1 MEKKCLPIVIALLAF
16 FSFLMFSACTDT
28 ATDETEN
35 PVLKS
40 INVTTPPAKTV
51 YTEGESFDPAGM
63 VVVAFYTNDTYNRI
77 KDYTITPKILSQN
90 TKFVTVSFGGKS
102 TNIQITVN
110 PPPGQKTLT
119 SIAVTTP
126 PAKTEYFAGEIFSTS
141 GMVITAL
148 YSDESSETVT
158 AYTVS
163 PSTGLT
169 FGLTSVTISFG
180 GRSTTTPIT
189 VKQKTVVSIAV
200 TAPPA
205 KTEYFEGE
213 IFSTSGMVVTATYED
228 NSTSAVTGYTI
239 SPAAGLTF
247 GLTSVTIT
255 FSGQTAT
262 TPITVKQKTLVSI
275 AVTIL
280 PLRREYTAGETFST
294 NGMVITAAYDNSSTE
309 AVTGYT
315 FSPAAALTTTDTVIT
330 ISYMGQTALINIT
343 VNPLGSYST
352 DYFSKNFDPAIPS
365 FYDKFQGGS
374 GAGFTAGGVDLGR
387 WGFQNGN
394 GSEYGLSGWG
404 NEERQAY
411 RTENVTVQGGYL
423 RINAKY
429 ESSQVNSRSYTSG
442 KLVTANSQG
451 ISYLDE
457 PTGGSGLKFGQ
468 TYGRFEAKIRMNAG
482 RGAWPAFWMMPVNS
496 TYGGWPR
503 SGEIDIM
510 EMVGIKTTGS
520 SSTLHWRPNWSGI
533 TDWQNQYQGVDNT
546 FLSGSTF
553 EDWHVYGVKW
563 TPTEMI
569 FMLDGYKTRTISRNT
584 WNSPWYSENGFPSST
599 NNYPP
604 FNHDFH
610 FIINLALDSGQFN
623 SGNGIDNS
631 WTTLNYTL
639 DIEWV
644 RAYTLENDPWGD
656 PAAYPGVMS
665 NFQN

>member
-1 MEKKCLPIVIALLAF
+1 MKKKRAAAILLLTSLSF
-16 FSFLMFSACTDT
+16 FMFSACSETQP
-28 ATDETEN
+28 DEPKA

-40 INVTTPPAKTV
+40 IEVITPPAKTV

-63 VVVAFYTNDTYNRI
+63 VVIAFYLDDTYNRI
-77 KDYTITPKILSQN
+77 TDYTITPKTLSQN

-102 TNIQITVN
+102 ANVQVTVN
-110 PPPGQKTLT
+110 SPPGQKTLT
-119 SIAVTTP
+119 SISVTVP
-126 PAKTEYFAGEIFSTS
+126 PTKTEYFTGEIFSTS
-141 GMVITAL
+141 GMVVTAL
-148 YSDESSETVT
+148 YSDESSEVVT
-158 AYTVS
+158 SYTFS
-163 PSTGLT
+163 PATGLT
-169 FGLTSVTISFG
+169 LGLTSVTILYG
-180 GRSTTTPIT
+180 GRSTTTSIT

-200 TAPPA
+200 TAPPT

-213 IFSTSGMVVTATYED
+213 FFSTSGMVVTATYED
-228 NSTSAVTGYTI
+228 NSTSAVTGYTF
-239 SPAAGLTF
+239 SPAAGLTL
-247 GLTSVTIT
+247 GLTSITIT
-255 FSGQTAT
+255 FSGQSAT

-275 AVTIL
+275 AVTTL
-280 PLRREYTAGETFST
+280 PQRLEYTAGETFLT
-294 NGMVITAAYDNSSTE
+294 NGMVITAAYDNSSSE
-309 AVTGYT
+309 AVAGYT
-315 FSPAAALTTTDTVIT
+315 YSPMTALTISDTVIT
-330 ISYMGQTALINIT
+330 VSYIGQTAVINIT
-343 VNPLGSYST
+343 VNLPGSYST
-352 DYFSKNFDPAIPS
+352 DYFSKNFDPALPS

-374 GAGFTAGGVDLGR
+374 GANFTAGGVDLSR

-404 NEERQAY
+404 NEEQQAY
-411 RTENVTVQGGYL
+411 RTENVTVQSGYL

-429 ESSQVNSRSYTSG
+429 ASPQVNSRSYTSG
-442 KLVTANSQG
+442 KIVTANSQG
-451 ISYLDE
+451 NSYLDE
-457 PTGGSGLKFGQ
+457 PAGGAGLKFGQ
-468 TYGRFEAKIRMNAG
+468 TYGRFEAKIRMSAG
-482 RGAWPAFWMMPVNS
+482 RGAWPAFWMMPVNE

-510 EMVGIKTTGS
+510 EMVGIKTNGA

-533 TDWQNQYQGVDNT
+533 SDWQNQYQGVDNT

-553 EDWHVYGVKW
+553 EDWHVFGVKW

-584 WNSPWYSENGFPSST
+584 WNSPWYADNGFPSSS

-639 DIEWV
+639 DVEWI
-644 RAYTLENDPWGD
+644 RAYALENDPWGD
-656 PAAYPGVMS
+656 PAAYPGAMS